1 MEAHMSAT
9 YTLPDVAKRY
19 PTLRFLVGFY
29 KFVGVIALAGGM
41 AFGIYQMVTIS
52 RFSSTLGFA
61 TMLGTILA
69 AASLSGMCWLVAEG
83 VEVFIGIEE
92 NTRQSALIAAQA
104 ATSPPL
110 QAEMRQMAASL
121 ASTTRLLEQMAAGQ
135 QQTNQ
140 RMDALAA
147 GLDEVRGGIGT
158 GVKSIEAIA
167 ESSKVTATL
176 LYRNGAKPN

>member
-1 MEAHMSAT
+1 MSAT
-9 YTLPDVAKRY
+9 YTLPEVTKRY

-52 RFSSTLGFA
+52 RFSPMVGLI

-92 NTRQSALIAAQA
+92 NTRQSALIAA
-104 ATSPPL
+104 
-110 QAEMRQMAASL
+110 
-121 ASTTRLLEQMAAGQ
+121 
-135 QQTNQ
+135 
-140 RMDALAA
+140 
-147 GLDEVRGGIGT
+147 
-158 GVKSIEAIA
+158 
-167 ESSKVTATL
+167 
-176 LYRNGAKPN
+176 

>member
-1 MEAHMSAT
+1 MSAT

-121 ASTTRLLEQMAAGQ
+121 AITNRLLEQVAINQ
-135 QQTNQ
+135 QQTTQ
-140 RMDALAA
+140 RLDSLSA
-147 GLDEVRGGIGT
+147 GVDEVRSGVGT

>member
-1 MEAHMSAT
+1 MSAT

-29 KFVGVIALAGGM
+29 KFVGVIALAGGIL
-41 AFGIYQMVTIS
+41 FGIIQMLAQGTFGVMTGI
-52 RFSSTLGFA
+52 
-61 TMLGTILA
+61 GTILA
-69 AASLSGMCWLVAEG
+69 TASLSGMCWLVAEG

-92 NTRQSALIAAQA
+92 NTRKTALIAAQA
-104 ATSPPL
+104 AASSPM
-110 QAEMRQMAASL
+110 QAEMRQMAARL
-121 ASTTRLLEQMAAGQ
+121 AITNRLLEQVAINQ
-135 QQTNQ
+135 QQTTQ
-140 RMDALAA
+140 RLDSLSA
-147 GLDEVRGGIGT
+147 GVDEVRSGVGT

>member
-1 MEAHMSAT
+1 MSAT
-9 YTLPDVAKRY
+9 YTLPEVTKRY

-52 RFSSTLGFA
+52 RFSPMVGLI

-121 ASTTRLLEQMAAGQ
+121 AITNRLLEQVAINQ
-135 QQTNQ
+135 QQTTQ
-140 RMDALAA
+140 RLDSLSA
-147 GLDEVRGGIGT
+147 GVDEVRSGVGT

>member
-1 MEAHMSAT
+1 MSAT
-9 YTLPDVAKRY
+9 YTLPEVTKRY

-29 KFVGVIALAGGM
+29 KFVGVIALAGGIL
-41 AFGIYQMVTIS
+41 FGIIQMLAQGTFGVMTGI
-52 RFSSTLGFA
+52 
-61 TMLGTILA
+61 GTILA

-121 ASTTRLLEQMAAGQ
+121 AITNRLLEQVAINQ
-135 QQTNQ
+135 QQTTQ
-140 RMDALAA
+140 RLDSLSA
-147 GLDEVRGGIGT
+147 GVDEVRSGVGT

>member
-1 MEAHMSAT
+1 MSVTSTPPA
-9 YTLPDVAKRY
+9 VAKRY

-29 KFVGVIALAGGM
+29 KLVGVIGLAGGM
-41 AFGIYQMVTIS
+41 IFGLYQMVTIS
-52 RFSSTLGFA
+52 RFSSTLGLI

-69 AASLSGMCWLVAEG
+69 AASLSGMCWLIAEG

-92 NTRQSALIAAQA
+92 NTRQSALIAAQT
-104 ATSPPL
+104 ATSSPL

-121 ASTTRLLEQMAAGQ
+121 AVTNRLLEQVAINQEQTTQRLESLCAGV
-135 QQTNQ
+135 
-140 RMDALAA
+140 
-147 GLDEVRGGIGT
+147 DEVRSGVGT

-167 ESSKVTATL
+167 ESSKATATL